1 LTRVLVTGAGGF
13 IGRALVRHLQARGI
27 EVRGLA
33 RRAPAADDA
42 TGSTVVVPDLATAD
56 WNALLAGVDHV
67 VHLVARTHSAD
78 LGDPAARAIYQ
89 AVNVDLT
96 HALARACVASGVR
109 RLVFLSSVKVNGE
122 RTDGRPFRES
132 DVPAPEDLYGETK
145 WQAEQVLRQVAADT
159 GLEVV
164 IVRPPLVHGPGVKGN
179 FLRMLQAVDRGL
191 PLPLRSIRNR
201 RSVIGLDNL
210 CDFLGRVLEH
220 PAAAGEV
227 YLVADFEP
235 LSTPDM
241 LRAMGYAL
249 GRRAR
254 LLPCPPALLGAG
266 LRLLGKG
273 AEAARL
279 TGSLEVDTA
288 KARQQLGWSPG
299 TPFAAQMESTVEWWR
314 SGRGA

>member
-1 LTRVLVTGAGGF
+1 MRVLVTGAGGF
-13 IGRALVRHLQARGI
+13 IGSALVRHLRSRGA
-27 EVRGLA
+27 EVRRLV
-33 RRAPAADDA
+33 RRASDADDS

-56 WNALLAGVDHV
+56 WNALLAGVDRV

-78 LGDPAARAIYQ
+78 LGDPAALSIYQ

-96 HALARACVASGVR
+96 QTLARACAASGVR
-109 RLVFLSSVKVNGE
+109 RLVFLSSIKVNGE
-122 RTDGRPFRES
+122 RTDSHPFRET
-132 DVPAPEDLYGETK
+132 DAPAPEDLYGATK
-145 WQAEQVLRQVAADT
+145 WQAEQVLRQVAEDS

-191 PLPLRSIRNR
+191 PLPLRSICNR

-210 CDFLGRVLEH
+210 CDFLGLVLEH
-220 PAAAGEV
+220 SAAAGET
-227 YLVADFEP
+227 YLVADAEP

-241 LRAMGYAL
+241 LRAMGSAL
-249 GRRAR
+249 GRPAR

-266 LRLLGKG
+266 LRLLGMG

-288 KARQQLGWSPG
+288 KARQQLDWSPR
-299 TPFAAQMESTVEWWR
+299 TTFAAQMGSTVEWWR
-314 SGRGA
+314 SGGGA